1 MTRLLRH
8 ALLVLLAAWPVAVLG
23 QTPAAP
29 PPERFAA
36 VPSALRGAWF
46 SGECTAPQAMLQLT
60 ARSVARL
67 PEAGPARL
75 VRFIILQPRGEW
87 LVGTGG
93 GAEAPRLMLR
103 GSAGMLQTAEP
114 DAKLRDER
122 LPGDT
127 PLMDWR
133 RCPGHP
139 AGFAMRHGEGIAMLG
154 MLEALE
160 AACAP
165 PSGGVPGCVDSLILA
180 GDASG
185 DRLLSIAEL
194 ARLVRGMAWVL
205 ATAEEA
211 TPERLLVAQGGG
223 LVAGVAT
230 ARLMMDS
237 LDYDGDGRLSAAE
250 LAQDRAVLAAGV
262 GSGAGTPIA
271 LDGIQD
277 VIGLLRGLTQ
287 GLLLDP

>member
-1 MTRLLRH
+1 
-8 ALLVLLAAWPVAVLG
+8 
-23 QTPAAP
+23 
-29 PPERFAA
+29 
-36 VPSALRGAWF
+36 
-46 SGECTAPQAMLQLT
+46 
-60 ARSVARL
+60 
-67 PEAGPARL
+67 
-75 VRFIILQPRGEW
+75 
-87 LVGTGG
+87 
-93 GAEAPRLMLR
+93 
-103 GSAGMLQTAEP
+103 
-114 DAKLRDER
+114 
-122 LPGDT
+122 
-127 PLMDWR
+127 
-133 RCPGHP
+133 
-139 AGFAMRHGEGIAMLG
+139 MRHGEGIAMLG